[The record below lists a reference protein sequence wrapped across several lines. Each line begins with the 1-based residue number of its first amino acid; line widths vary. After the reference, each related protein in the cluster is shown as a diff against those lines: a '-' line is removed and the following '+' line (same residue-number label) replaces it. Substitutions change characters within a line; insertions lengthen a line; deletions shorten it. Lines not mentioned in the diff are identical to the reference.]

1 MTAYNGEDENLMA
14 DRRPTLDPQERNHQA
29 REFLTRLAIDLDR
42 DGNPNDA
49 RACEAIVDDILLPA
63 YRPAAVS
70 SSDPH
75 QKALEAALQFNRIV
89 DQVEARCMAVDGP
102 VTPTL
107 QEISEQELSDLW
119 HAVQTI
125 RAALPPSPA
134 VVPSGWKLVPVDPT
148 EAMIKAGFGPFLAAH
163 DPFFNKNEPTA
174 PIYRAML
181 SASPSPPA
189 LDGAGR
195 DAVIEE
201 CAKVADDRTPSKFG
215 GPLASHVTGRAIAA
229 AIRSIKETP

>member
-1 MTAYNGEDENLMA
+1 MTDF
-14 DRRPTLDPQERNHQA
+14 DP
-29 REFLTRLAIDLDR
+29 
-42 DGNPNDA
+42 
-49 RACEAIVDDILLPA
+49 
-63 YRPAAVS
+63 
-70 SSDPH
+70 
-75 QKALEAALQFNRIV
+75 KALEAALQFNRIV

-134 VVPSGWKLVPVDPT
+134 VVSGWKLVPVEPT
-148 EAMIKAGFGPFLAAH
+148 EAMTKAGFGPFLAAH

-181 SASPSPPA
+181 AASPSPPA

-195 DAVIEE
+195 DGIVRE
-201 CAKVADDRTPSKFG
+201 CASIAHKAHLTYAELRDSHRRDTLDWNRAD
-215 GPLASHVTGRAIAA
+215 ASCEAA
-229 AIRSIKETP
+229 AAVWHAIGDLLPKEANGGGQP